1 MTIQAP
7 GEPVPALLEKYSGF
21 SFEESCGLLMVI
33 FRIIYH
39 RTYNNSYQCSDTC
52 TNRNR
57 KKVLKKH
64 PCQHT
69 YATTDNKSC

>member
-39 RTYNNSYQCSDTC
+39 RTSITVPITIPINVPILAQIGIEK
-52 TNRNR
+52 RF
-57 KKVLKKH
+57 
-64 PCQHT
+64 
-69 YATTDNKSC
+69 